1 MNLQDFRGKYPQY
14 DDMSDQELSDAIY
27 NKYYSDMGR
36 EQFDERFHAAAT
48 DTPDQEEFGWFDRVF
63 AGPVIRGANQLQT
76 AEAVMGGAIGWKSQE
91 ETAAAIADAQ
101 RDIAA
106 APTSEAA
113 QQGLQ
118 EITETTRA
126 TTTAGAWGEAAVD
139 LLTNLPAVW
148 DVTVSSLVSSIP
160 ALVGFTGGT
169 FGGGVIAGPPG
180 ALVGA
185 MGGTAA
191 GSFAIEYSNSLVDA
205 MNQAGVDTQNE
216 GEVLSFLQD
225 DAQMA
230 QAREF
235 AKKRGINIALFDAVT
250 AGVAGRLFK
259 PTAKII
265 AGVEGAKVASQAGV
279 KAADVARRGAL
290 ARGNMT
296 VKQVERAASEAAL
309 RATGAAL
316 SRSSRAVGATTEL
329 AAQMAGGAAGEAAAQ
344 FATEG
349 EVSGPGEVL
358 MEAVAEG
365 PIGGIQALIASQ
377 RPRVAPDPLDPSVL
391 PEAPTPIAREAYDA
405 PLDGDPIA
413 FVETQAANFI
423 DDTPTTMVNGA
434 PSTEP
439 EDYNVVPFSGKDAEG
454 TAFSGWRVETKAGVP
469 ITPVIDSEVRAEG
482 AREAFVDG
490 LSDVI
495 DTQEKLEIN
504 RRADDA
510 LGPDLRADENPE
522 LFAAAQ
528 EIDKDTLLN
537 LGDQTDSTQQRVTAW
552 REKTSKHKD
561 KEVRDMVP
569 IVPEGK
575 VAVEEMSLAGVRNSS
590 ITLALEK
597 ADNVA
602 IGEIE
607 DLATVRSLQLLTA
620 KRNINTED
628 DAFWNAVRRVTGF
641 KGKGKDAAEK
651 FKNMSPR
658 QRQALKEKLEKL
670 KASLPGKGR
679 QSLPVTKRKPFTGA
693 QYNTVIAA
701 VRRQRARD
709 RYWQVETKDGN
720 QVPRS
725 SKFGTRQKAAA
736 FKAGLKDKGKG
747 TRIKEYKEANPLRE
761 GEIKKSDIA
770 ALLGRGRKVKNTDA
784 ILDAAVE
791 RGDLIKSRGPRNRW
805 RLAEYEIRETQPL
818 APGLQKRLAAR
829 LRGAGIPTDKISL
842 KLAESLEDI
851 GPNVEAVYV
860 GRVIKIAMNKLPE
873 NATMEEAKDIL
884 GGIVDHE
891 VVHALFELGLFSNEE
906 KASLYR
912 FTAGTVVPKESGWYS
927 PDHPKQTYFSR
938 AERVYKGN
946 PQYQEKDKDGKTVP
960 NVDKIAEEGVAE
972 AFKDFASNVLV
983 PVGKPRSLLN
993 RIITFFRG
1001 LTTVSPQD
1009 ARYFAHKFIPIKEG
1023 RGEGPRRRR
1032 KVVAGQADVDIPVE
1046 ERGPRYSLADEELD
1060 GQQSD
1065 GSHPYRI
1072 SGRTP
1077 QFKGAPINSE
1087 TADERGFDNPVTQDL
1102 PVNTEAVFRGKAR
1115 GKGRDDPAI
1124 RAARLFRRL
1133 VPDTYLGFRT
1143 KSRTPEKVIREV
1155 QDHMVENLL
1164 WLYEQVP
1171 PEVRDRAKL
1180 WYEGGRELITNLAQQ
1195 YDVPD
1200 RVIAAVVASLSPQK
1214 DWYMN
1219 VSLAERVL
1227 DIHTGF
1233 TRGNRRSFLPDD
1245 AMRKKAI
1252 ELFPKLNK
1260 KRLIGIMSSPYED
1273 LKNSRDKALW
1283 IRTYD
1288 EVNNPQAH
1296 RKITPEGKW
1305 FGEAEGKVGWGSTT
1319 EIAKAVRALEDQ
1331 SKEGIHRTLGAK
1343 HKIRNFYNNLLAP
1356 NSTAGDTTVDTH
1368 AVGAAFILPVSGN
1381 SSEVNHNF
1389 GTSSLKAKQPKG
1401 WIATTYDGK
1410 IGAAGTYG
1418 IIADA
1423 YREAAAKVG
1432 ILPREM
1438 QSITWEAVRLLFP
1451 AKWKNNK
1458 LNLNK
1463 VRNVWK
1469 QFERGKIGTKEEAR
1483 NRILE
1488 VVDGI
1493 KNPDWFDTRDQRDDR
1508 GQGSS
1513 YDGEL
1518 AKLRLRNWRQARKS
1532 AAGTGRADRGVEGRG
1547 PRYSLAEDRMLD
1559 TLEYRERQRR
1569 RPRGDYKVAASGVSG
1584 LQAEERNAAK
1594 QSILE
1599 KRGIFTGFSDVD
1611 DNAFVPIKMFNGG
1624 VTNVPIDGKFYPVV
1638 MTIGHDQWSNAKN
1651 KYVGWGMKHSAHHLD
1666 DIVQNTNYNSVDAF
1680 IGGMLNMY
1688 HANRML
1694 GPKALKQANFE
1705 VFEVDSWTDDIRGPK
1720 TVVRWWY
1727 DQWAVPGTLV
1737 LQKIDFSAEEKA
1749 NPELRGNSFASVVTA
1764 YALPSIKGQLEP
1776 RKSQIINPAASL
1788 TAKRAAYTAKP
1799 RESINKKLA
1808 ERYSLSDPSG
1818 LPKEYKS
1825 LWDKWFGTGKQ
1836 ERRSFGQYIFGP
1848 RSPAKDIEKFGK
1860 PSLFRWHAV
1869 DRWEGVTTTEMALR
1883 KEMPDLYNDI
1893 HADSSAGAMFSMLGR
1908 AAGLMQQLLIAG
1920 PVIYTRGFFHAI
1932 NENIVNA
1939 APSDIRVLL
1948 RNELDQLKDRAGYR
1962 REDGSSHEVKGLMQI
1977 FYPLYNIGKMGGL
1990 QAWSLY
1996 AAARRAKR
2004 LKIPTAEHPKGRE
2017 FLMSDKDIEAG
2028 LKIAEDPLYM
2038 DAEGNS
2044 LITQVYED
2052 YQRFNNALVMMMI
2065 NANLIAEEA
2074 GQTWIDNAD
2083 YLPFYRELFVEDTTG
2098 GGLNGQVVFNDPGE
2112 ITDQDK
2118 VSLEATM
2125 EGPAAGN
2132 NNFFQNLYNVPAPR
2146 ELKGGKRTYF
2156 VMVNGIRDAG
2166 VYSSN
2171 KADTPEGR
2179 ALYDRLDELRAL
2191 NPDIAP
2197 ANIKV
2202 HVGTQRIQ
2210 DPLENILRNANA
2222 AITASMRNVGMLR
2235 AIRDLGRR
2243 NMAWKMKAEGEQQ
2256 PKPQWDQIGVRVN
2269 GKTAWYK
2276 TTDPLLFNSIQSTG
2290 DLPIPG
2296 MSIMSTPANILRELV
2311 TKTPDF
2317 MLANMLRDTISAW
2330 ATSGANIWPV
2340 TGTTI
2345 GFAQALGGSGS
2356 TAALRAAGVFGGY
2369 DFKND
2374 PRDAKKAL
2382 EQYMRRGVAG
2392 AGSAKDYLT
2401 KGWVPSLKSPL
2412 APVTKLWQF
2421 ADDITVAT
2429 DMGTRIAVYN
2439 SVLAETGNEAQAA
2452 YEALE
2457 VINFSRKG
2465 RSGMLRYLTAVI
2477 PFLNARIQGLD
2488 VLWRGS
2494 PLSRGGVTGYNV
2506 QQRNRRFIWRMAT
2519 LVALSS
2525 LYALGHSDDPEEDP
2539 HYANATQEKK
2549 DMYWIFKPEWL
2560 GLDPKTI
2567 WVPKI
2572 PIAFEVGLL
2581 TKTLPE
2587 RIIRLINGT
2596 DDGRTFMKAMQRG
2609 VVGTLNMNPVP
2620 QYVRPLFE
2628 AAMNTRMYDWSD
2640 IVPEYSKRD
2649 APDLARPGTSAF
2661 AIEVAKQTGISAE
2674 LIEHVINQYTGTL
2687 GMYALMGVDVIA
2699 NKVAGNPSA
2708 PNLNVTQYPFLQ
2720 RFMQSDLGGGDA
2732 QEFYALRAA
2741 LDRVVTDMDKRSPE
2755 EAAEV
2760 GTDNWALLS
2769 RKGRIDYLD
2778 QEVTRLRKQEQEIR
2792 KVGDVVISPERK
2804 RELIREIREIR
2815 SEVLANVRTL
2825 SREARQ

>member
-1 MNLQDFRGKYPQY
+1 MNLQEFRGKYPQY
-14 DDMSDQELSDAIY
+14 NDMSDQELSDALY

-36 EQFDERFHAAAT
+36 EQFDEHFHAAAT
-48 DTPDQEEFGWFDRVF
+48 DTPDQEEFGWFERVF

-76 AEAVMGGAIGWKSQE
+76 AEAVMGGAVGWKNQE
-91 ETAAAIADAQ
+91 ETAEAIADAQ

-160 ALVGFTGGT
+160 ALAGFTGGL
-169 FGGGVIAGPPG
+169 FGGGLLAGPPG
-180 ALVGA
+180 AVVGA

-205 MNQAGVDTQNE
+205 MNQAGVNTQD
-216 GEVLSFLQD
+216 GEEILAFLQD

-230 QAREF
+230 KAREF
-235 AKKRGINIALFDAVT
+235 ARTRGINIALFDAVT

-265 AGVEGAKVASQAGV
+265 AGVEGAQLASQAGV
-279 KAADVARRGAL
+279 RAADVARRGAL

-316 SRSSRAVGATTEL
+316 SRSSRAAGATVEL
-329 AAQMAGGAAGEAAAQ
+329 AAQMTGGAAGEAAAQ

-358 MEAVAEG
+358 MEAIAEG

-495 DTQEKLEIN
+495 DTQEQLEIN

-528 EIDKDTLLN
+528 EIDKDTILN
-537 LGDQTDSTQQRVTAW
+537 LGDQTPSNQKKVIAW
-552 REKTSKHKD
+552 REKSRQSK
-561 KEVRDMVP
+561 EQEERDMVP
-569 IVPEGK
+569 VIPEGK
-575 VAVEEMSLAGVRNSS
+575 VAVEEMSLAGVRNDS

-597 ADNVA
+597 ADHVA
-602 IGEIE
+602 IGETE

-651 FKNMSPR
+651 FKNMSAR
-658 QRQALKEKLEKL
+658 QRQALKEKLEKF
-670 KASLPGKGR
+670 KSSLPGEGR

-709 RYWQVETKDGN
+709 RYWQVETKDGT

-725 SKFGTRQKAAA
+725 GRFGTRQKAAA

-747 TRIKEYKEANPLRE
+747 TRVKEYKETNPLRE
-761 GEIKKSDIA
+761 GEIQKSDIA

-791 RGDLIKSRGPRNRW
+791 RGDLIKSRGQRNRW

-829 LRGAGIPTDKISL
+829 LRGSGIPTDKISL

-851 GPNVEAVYV
+851 GPDVAGVYV
-860 GRVIKIAMNKLPE
+860 DRVIKIAMNKLPE
-873 NATMEEAKDIL
+873 NATMEEAKEIL

-891 VVHALFELGLFSNEE
+891 VIHALFELGLFSNEE

-912 FTAGTVVPKESGWYS
+912 FTAGTVVPKESGWYN

-946 PQYQEKDKDGKTVP
+946 PQYQEKDKDGNTVP

-972 AFKDFASNVLV
+972 AFKDFASNVLI
-983 PVGKPRSLLN
+983 PAGKPRSLLN

-1009 ARYFAHKFIPIKEG
+1009 ARYFAHKFTPIKEG

-1032 KVVAGQADVDIPVE
+1032 KVVAGQADVDVPVE

-1060 GQQSD
+1060 GQQPD
-1065 GSHPYRI
+1065 GDHPSRI
-1072 SGRTP
+1072 STRFPAVVDPEEDVLTENLRIDAEAMKRKP
-1077 QFKGAPINSE
+1077 PAFAHNVRLLKRIVPNS
-1087 TADERGFDNPVTQDL
+1087 
-1102 PVNTEAVFRGKAR
+1102 
-1115 GKGRDDPAI
+1115 
-1124 RAARLFRRL
+1124 
-1133 VPDTYLGFRT
+1133 YWGFRA
-1143 KSRTPEKVIREV
+1143 KVRNAEKVAEEFIAHV
-1155 QDHMVENLL
+1155 TDNLL
-1164 WLYEQVP
+1164 WLYDQVP
-1171 PEVRDRAKL
+1171 EDVRERSKL
-1180 WYEGGRELITNLAQQ
+1180 WYSGARSLVTTLATEFN
-1195 YDVPD
+1195 VPD
-1200 RVIAAVVASLSPQK
+1200 RSVAAVFASLSPQK
-1214 DWYMN
+1214 DWYQN
-1219 VSLAERVL
+1219 ASLAERVM
-1227 DIHTGF
+1227 DTYTMF
-1233 TRGNRRSFLPDD
+1233 TSGRRRAFIPDD
-1245 AMRKKAI
+1245 AMKEKARQLFQKLPVKMIDDIMSRSFRDITNLRHKAI
-1252 ELFPKLNK
+1252 WL
-1260 KRLIGIMSSPYED
+1260 R
-1273 LKNSRDKALW
+1273 A
-1283 IRTYD
+1283 YD
-1288 EVNNPQAH
+1288 EVHNP
-1296 RKITPEGKW
+1296 RGFRTLTPEGTW
-1305 FGEAEGKVGWGSTT
+1305 IGAVSGKVGWGSLT
-1319 EIAKAVRALEDQ
+1319 EIAKAISALED
-1331 SKEGIHRTLGAK
+1331 SSRENINEVLGK
-1343 HKIRNFYNNLLAP
+1343 RHKIRNFYNNILAP
-1356 NSTAGDTTVDTH
+1356 DSPHGDITIDTH
-1368 AVGAAFILPVSGN
+1368 AVAAGLVAPLSG
-1381 SSEVNHNF
+1381 SSIEVFHNF
-1389 GTSSLKAKQPKG
+1389 GMAPLKKNYPKG
-1401 WIATTYDGK
+1401 WRATQSV
-1410 IGAAGTYG
+1410 GASGAFGTYG
-1418 IIADA
+1418 LYADA
-1423 YREAAAKVG
+1423 YRRAAEARG
-1432 ILPREM
+1432 IHPREM
-1438 QSITWEAVRLLFP
+1438 QSVTWEAIRGIFSP
-1451 AKWKNNK
+1451 QYKGQKKNRNK
-1458 LNLNK
+1458 IAGIWRK
-1463 VRNVWK
+1463 HESGAITK
-1469 QFERGKIGTKEEAR
+1469 QEAR
-1483 NRILE
+1483 EEILAE
-1488 VVDGI
+1488 VNGI
-1493 KNPDWFDTRDQRDDR
+1493 KNPDWFDARDTRDEGTRR
-1508 GQGSS
+1508 SS

-1518 AKLRLRNWRQARKS
+1518 AKLRLRRRRPTREPD
-1532 AAGTGRADRGVEGRG
+1532 AGTGRAARGVEGRG

-1559 TLEYRERQRR
+1559 TLEYRERQRQR
-1569 RPRGDYKVAASGVSG
+1569 QRGDYKVAAADVSG

-1611 DNAFVPIKMFNGG
+1611 DNAFVPVKMFNGG

-1638 MTIGHDQWSNAKN
+1638 MTIGHDQWSTAKN

-1680 IGGMLNMY
+1680 VSGMLNMY
-1688 HANRML
+1688 HANRVL
-1694 GPKALKQANFE
+1694 GPKALKEANFE

-1720 TVVRWWY
+1720 TVIRWWY
-1727 DQWAVPGTLV
+1727 NQWAVPGTLV
-1737 LQKIDFSAEEKA
+1737 LQKIDFSAEEKT
-1749 NPELRGNSFASVVTA
+1749 NPKLRGNSFASLVTA

-1788 TAKRAAYTAKP
+1788 TAKKAAYTAKP

-1808 ERYSLSDPSG
+1808 ERYSLSDKEG
-1818 LPKEYKS
+1818 LTKEYKS
-1825 LWDKWFGTGKQ
+1825 LWDRVFGAGKQ
-1836 ERRSFGQYIFGP
+1836 ERRSFGQYLFGP
-1848 RSPAKDIEKFGK
+1848 RSPSKDIEKFGK

-1893 HADSSAGAMFSMLGR
+1893 YADSSAGAMFAMLGR

-1939 APSDIRVLL
+1939 APSDVRVLL

-1990 QAWSLY
+1990 HAWSLY

-2004 LKIPTAEHPKGRE
+2004 LKTPTAEHPKGRE
-2017 FLMSDKDIEAG
+2017 FLMSNKDIEVG

-2052 YQRFNNALVMMMI
+2052 YQRFNNALVMMMV
-2065 NANLIAEEA
+2065 NANLISEEA
-2074 GQTWIDNAD
+2074 GKTWIDNAD

-2098 GGLNGQVVFNDPGE
+2098 GGLNGQVVFNDPGA
-2112 ITDQDK
+2112 ITDQDA
-2118 VSLEATM
+2118 VSLEATI
-2125 EGPAAGN
+2125 EGPAAAN

-2156 VMVNGIRDAG
+2156 IMVNGVRDAA

-2171 KADTPEGR
+2171 KADTAQGR
-2179 ALYDRLDELRAL
+2179 ALYDKLDELRAL

-2243 NMAWKMKAEGEQQ
+2243 NMAWKMKVKGEEQ
-2256 PKPQWDQIGVRVN
+2256 PKPKWDQIGVRVN
-2269 GKTAWYK
+2269 GETAWYN
-2276 TTDPLLFNSIQSTG
+2276 TSDPLLFNSIQSTG
-2290 DLPIPG
+2290 DLQIPG
-2296 MSIMSTPANILRELV
+2296 MGIMSTPANILRELV

-2465 RSGMLRYLTAVI
+2465 SNKMLLYLTAVI

-2506 QQRNRRFIWRMAT
+2506 EQRNRRFIWRMAT

-2525 LYALGHSDDPEEDP
+2525 LYALAHSDDPEDDP

-2549 DMYWIFKPEWL
+2549 DMYWIFRPEWL

-2596 DDGRTFMKAMQRG
+2596 DDGRTFAKAMQRG
-2609 VVGTLNMNPVP
+2609 VVGTLNMNPIP
-2620 QYVRPLFE
+2620 QYARPLFE
-2628 AAMNTRMYDWSD
+2628 AAFNRRMYDWSE
-2640 IVPEYSKRD
+2640 IVPPYSEKD
-2649 APDLARPGTSAF
+2649 APDLARPGTSDF

-2708 PNLNVTQYPFLQ
+2708 PSLNVTQYPFLQ

-2732 QEFYALRAA
+2732 QEFYALRSA
-2741 LDRVVTDMDKRSPE
+2741 LDEVVVNMAKRDPE
-2755 EAAEV
+2755 AAAEV
-2760 GTDNWALLS
+2760 RADNWALLS

-2778 QEVTRLRKQEQEIR
+2778 QEVSRLRNQEQEIR
-2792 KVGDVVISPERK
+2792 AAKDVIISPERK
-2804 RELIREIREIR
+2804 RALIREIREIR
-2815 SEVLANVRTL
+2815 SEVLSNVRTL